1 MKKLILLT
9 ATFVICSLAY
19 AQIPGFNIGPKVGA
33 TFSKFTTD
41 QDQITEELKSTFH
54 FGAFA
59 RIGKKVYL
67 QPELVVMNRSGLL
80 KTDLIDGS
88 SNSIKITSI
97 DLPVLLGVKVIDLKA
112 TNIRVM
118 VGPVASLT
126 LNKEI
131 SIENW
136 ENTINRDDF
145 RNANWGI
152 QFGAGADLLF
162 LTLDLRYEIGMNDVS
177 KLDGFD
183 LKNNM
188 FIISLG
194 WKII

>member
-118 VGPVASLT
+118 AGPVASLT

>member
-9 ATFVICSLAY
+9 ATLIICSFSF
-19 AQIPGFNIGPKVGA
+19 AQIPGFNIGPKAGA

-41 QDQITEELKSTFH
+41 QDQIKEELKSTFH

-67 QPELVVMNRSGLL
+67 QPELLLMKRNGLL
-80 KTDLIDGS
+80 KTDLFEGS

-97 DLPVLLGVKVIDLKA
+97 DIPLLLGVKVIDLEA
-112 TNIRVM
+112 TNVRVM
-118 VGPVASLT
+118 AGPVASLT
-126 LNKEI
+126 INKEI
-131 SIENW
+131 SIDNW
-136 ENTINRDDF
+136 ENAINKDDL

-162 LTLDLRYEIGMNDVS
+162 LTLDLRYEIGMGDFS

-188 FIISLG
+188 FTVSLG

>member
-9 ATFVICSLAY
+9 ATFVTCSLAY

-118 VGPVASLT
+118 AGPVASLT

>member
-9 ATFVICSLAY
+9 ATFVTCSLAY

-88 SNSIKITSI
+88 SNTIKITSI

-118 VGPVASLT
+118 AGPVASLT

-131 SIENW
+131 NIENW

>member
-9 ATFVICSLAY
+9 ATLIICSFSY
-19 AQIPGFNIGPKVGA
+19 AQIPGFNIGPKVGG

-41 QDQITEELKSTFH
+41 QDQIKEELKSSFH

-67 QPELVVMNRSGLL
+67 QPELILMKRSGLL
-80 KTDLIDGS
+80 RTDLIAGS

-97 DLPVLLGVKVIDLKA
+97 DIPILLGVKVIDLKA
-112 TNIRVM
+112 TNVRVM
-118 VGPVASLT
+118 AGPVASLT
-126 LNKEI
+126 INKEI
-131 SIENW
+131 SIDNW
-136 ENTINRDDF
+136 ENTINKDDL

>member
-9 ATFVICSLAY
+9 ATFVTCSLAY

-88 SNSIKITSI
+88 SNTIKITSI

-118 VGPVASLT
+118 AGPVASLT

>member
-9 ATFVICSLAY
+9 ATFVTCSLAY